1 MQIIRDLFGNYILV
15 SAAIA
20 WALAQFMKVFTNLF
34 GHKKFDIKMMFS
46 NGGMPSSHSSTVMA
60 LCTACAVQEGF
71 GSPYFAITLILAMI
85 VMNDAFGVR
94 YEAGKH
100 AQIINRIAEEL
111 FSGDP
116 DHVYSGLKEL
126 VGHTPLQ
133 VFVGGLLGVAVA
145 LVYGLIIGE
154 IPV

>member
-1 MQIIRDLFGNYILV
+1 MQVLEDLFGNYILV

-20 WALAQFMKVFTNLF
+20 WALAQITKVFTNLF
-34 GHKKFDIKMMFS
+34 SSKKFQIKMMFS
-46 NGGMPSSHSSTVMA
+46 NGGMPSSHSSTVVA
-60 LCTACAVQEGF
+60 LCTACAIRDGF
-71 GSPYFAITLILAMI
+71 ASTGFAVSLILAMI

-100 AQIINRIAEEL
+100 AKIINRIAEEL

-116 DHVYSGLKEL
+116 TLVNSSLKEL
-126 VGHTPLQ
+126 VGHTPFQ
-133 VFVGGLLGVAVA
+133 VFIGALLGVAVA
-145 LVYGLIIGE
+145 IVYALILGE